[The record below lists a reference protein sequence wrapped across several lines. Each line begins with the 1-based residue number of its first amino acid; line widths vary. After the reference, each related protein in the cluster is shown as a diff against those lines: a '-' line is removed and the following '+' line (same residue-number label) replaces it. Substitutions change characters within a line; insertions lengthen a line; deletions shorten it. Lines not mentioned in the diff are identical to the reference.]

1 MLSLILDYREKSLFL
16 TCQKLLLIEPKF
28 NIVIKSENLELG
40 DAIIRS
46 ESGENLVYFERKSIP
61 DLLSSIK
68 DGRYNE
74 QSFRLNSLPIPNHN
88 IIFLIEGTVI
98 SKFEKD
104 KMMIFSSMFSIL
116 YYKGFTIHRSTSM
129 DETAYIICNAV
140 YKIAKEQKNN
150 KLPFY
155 SSVVNTNDIQKNTE
169 YCSLVK
175 TKKNANIS
183 KENFGEIVLCNIPSV
198 SSVSAVA
205 IMKEYKTINNLINK
219 LRNDP
224 TILNNFTYD
233 SKKTKRKI
241 SKTVIQNIIHFLLQ
255 DCDEDINSEIDV
267 RCEES
272 DETVCQFRIEFVDNE
287 DEI

>member
-1 MLSLILDYREKSLFL
+1 M
-16 TCQKLLLIEPKF
+16 
-28 NIVIKSENLELG
+28 
-40 DAIIRS
+40 
-46 ESGENLVYFERKSIP
+46 
-61 DLLSSIK
+61 
-68 DGRYNE
+68 
-74 QSFRLNSLPIPNHN
+74 NSLPIPNHN
-88 IIFLIEGTVI
+88 IIFLIEGTVT